1 MFIFMDKKDN
11 FNDEELIKNQQK
23 LITAYD
29 IYETLYHI
37 VYGDNYIRQE
47 NSEVLQYLEILLLL
61 IELVVLILKFIHVI
75 VNVSPHKQYYKIYFL

>member
-61 IELVVLILKFIHVI
+61 IELVILILKFIQVI
-75 VNVSPHKQYYKIYFL
+75 IMFPPKK